1 MKVTK
6 NSIPTTVNETMWALG
21 TAAYAAIYA
30 RMGVTE
36 YAAFQAG
43 SAINSMFTL
52 AAFSVGDAILIL
64 VGQKLGEGRLE
75 EGYMLAKKLLR
86 FSIVIGIIGGL
97 GLFVTSPI
105 LVEFFNFTAAGNETA
120 IAIMR
125 IFAATMAPVVYN
137 ACIITGVLRCGG
149 DTNFAMISE
158 TLTVWL
164 IGVPLAAAGSM
175 LWGLEI
181 YWVVLFSKVE
191 EVIKCIILTYKTDSK
206 KWVKNVV
213 KDFS

>member
-1 MKVTK
+1 
-6 NSIPTTVNETMWALG
+6 
-21 TAAYAAIYA
+21 
-30 RMGVTE
+30 
-36 YAAFQAG
+36 
-43 SAINSMFTL
+43 MFTL

-125 IFAATMAPVVYN
+125 IFAATMAPVVYHKFIGWKEAGGEDVYTEKALKKISVTKN
-137 ACIITGVLRCGG
+137 MKFIAQFEAIEAGKIIVTYE
-149 DTNFAMISE
+149 A
-158 TLTVWL
+158 
-164 IGVPLAAAGSM
+164 
-175 LWGLEI
+175 
-181 YWVVLFSKVE
+181 
-191 EVIKCIILTYKTDSK
+191 EVSVAPGTSRFCP
-206 KWVKNVV
+206 
-213 KDFS
+213 